1 MKEIIITPYKEIH
14 GGELS
19 IYDFV
24 QEGYTVPDK
33 VIRYLQTK
41 EPSMFSPGIYMHPFK
56 EGKRLLGP
64 YWYGDGK
71 YAWDRDTWKYVVKY
85 HLTLP
90 EEFIEHVMS
99 DAGTQFLEKACCKAD
114 SWYQKV
120 EGLEGNNKYI
130 NFLPKDADD
139 IDIEE
144 F

>member
-1 MKEIIITPYKEIH
+1 
-14 GGELS
+14 
-19 IYDFV
+19 
-24 QEGYTVPDK
+24 
-33 VIRYLQTK
+33 
-41 EPSMFSPGIYMHPFK
+41 MHPFK
-56 EGKRLLGP
+56 DGKRLLGP

-99 DAGTQFLEKACCKAD
+99 DAGTQFLEKAYCKAD

-120 EGLEGNNKYI
+120 EGLEGDNKHM